1 MREKIILVYK
11 DIEDNIAEETIW
23 AMLLDNGY
31 YKIDNIPFFAP
42 NLAYEDIIS
51 VENDNGVL
59 YFDDIIKPSGHSTV
73 QVIFF
78 DEEKSNNV
86 VQNLEKLGCRWESM
100 KEQPYYA
107 IDIGSNIDYNI
118 VKDYLD
124 SEYDKG
130 VLDYKEACLA

>member
-1 MREKIILVYK
+1 MRKKIVLVYK
-11 DIEDNIAEETIW
+11 DIEDNIAEETVW
-23 AMLLDNGY
+23 AISLNNNN

-51 VENDNGVL
+51 IENDNGVL
-59 YFDDIIKPSGHSTV
+59 YFDDLIQPSGHSTI

-78 DEEKSNNV
+78 DKEKSNDV
-86 VQNLEKLGCRWESM
+86 IQNLEKFGCKWESM

-107 IDIGSNIDYNI
+107 IDIAPNIDYKT
-118 VKDYLD
+118 VKDYLN

-130 VLDYKEACLA
+130 VLDYKESCLA